1 MPNAGKDVK
10 QLGLLHTAN
19 ENAKWYSYFGK

>member
-10 QLGLLHTAN
+10 KLDLSHIACGN
-19 ENAKWYSYFGK
+19 MKWYNHYRK